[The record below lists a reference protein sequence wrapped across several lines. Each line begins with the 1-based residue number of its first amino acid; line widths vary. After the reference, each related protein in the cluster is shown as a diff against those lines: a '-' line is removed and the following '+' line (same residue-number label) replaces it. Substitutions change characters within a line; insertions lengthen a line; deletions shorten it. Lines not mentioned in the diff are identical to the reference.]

1 MKIAFIFAFVLL
13 CGLAFCE
20 ERVEFDDEPADV
32 ADPKGYCKSK
42 AHTLNSI

>member
-20 ERVEFDDEPADV
+20 ERVEIDDEPADV

-42 AHTLNSI
+42 AHTLNSN